1 MYRGVTG
8 ERRAWVDEVRSFV
21 YIDNPGGSGTWY
33 SWDAD
38 ARMSAER
45 YTDRIHQKH
54 IDIENRHEKP
64 DIITRHIVAPHS
76 FKFLFFEK
84 SRSRPVLQTHDRR
97 AATTKTPR
105 PGNHP
110 RADPMEPRNTQ
121 SRRVTKNLRNRRFY
135 SPQKPEKL
143 LFDNLFA

>member
-45 YTDRIHQKH
+45 YSGLRKIYPFEVALRHQDGKG
-54 IDIENRHEKP
+54 RLAEKG
-64 DIITRHIVAPHS
+64 R
-76 FKFLFFEK
+76 
-84 SRSRPVLQTHDRR
+84 
-97 AATTKTPR
+97 
-105 PGNHP
+105 
-110 RADPMEPRNTQ
+110 
-121 SRRVTKNLRNRRFY
+121 
-135 SPQKPEKL
+135 
-143 LFDNLFA
+143 

>member
-45 YTDRIHQKH
+45 YSGAEPGTIGEAPRGHNLIIADLS
-54 IDIENRHEKP
+54 EKGG
-64 DIITRHIVAPHS
+64 S
-76 FKFLFFEK
+76 
-84 SRSRPVLQTHDRR
+84 
-97 AATTKTPR
+97 
-105 PGNHP
+105 
-110 RADPMEPRNTQ
+110 
-121 SRRVTKNLRNRRFY
+121 
-135 SPQKPEKL
+135 
-143 LFDNLFA
+143 

>member
-45 YTDRIHQKH
+45 YSAEAKG
-54 IDIENRHEKP
+54 
-64 DIITRHIVAPHS
+64 
-76 FKFLFFEK
+76 
-84 SRSRPVLQTHDRR
+84 RR
-97 AATTKTPR
+97 GETEEGGTEQ
-105 PGNHP
+105 G
-110 RADPMEPRNTQ
+110 
-121 SRRVTKNLRNRRFY
+121 RRGSVGGT
-135 SPQKPEKL
+135 
-143 LFDNLFA
+143 

>member
-45 YTDRIHQKH
+45 YSVSVNIWGWSDSPGIHPGGNRGAPELDRSERRLGSRGIQ
-54 IDIENRHEKP
+54 ETQREG
-64 DIITRHIVAPHS
+64 ITMCIGHS
-76 FKFLFFEK
+76 
-84 SRSRPVLQTHDRR
+84 S
-97 AATTKTPR
+97 
-105 PGNHP
+105 G
-110 RADPMEPRNTQ
+110 
-121 SRRVTKNLRNRRFY
+121 
-135 SPQKPEKL
+135 
-143 LFDNLFA
+143 

>member
-45 YTDRIHQKH
+45 YNVLVYI
-54 IDIENRHEKP
+54 IANIENP
-64 DIITRHIVAPHS
+64 YMLNVIITARVLHNIRHG
-76 FKFLFFEK
+76 F
-84 SRSRPVLQTHDRR
+84 
-97 AATTKTPR
+97 
-105 PGNHP
+105 
-110 RADPMEPRNTQ
+110 
-121 SRRVTKNLRNRRFY
+121 
-135 SPQKPEKL
+135 
-143 LFDNLFA
+143 